1 LKQKEQICECLKT
14 REKKQKEPIKELK
27 MSEKSGFNKDI
38 DKNEFIKSLC
48 LNFKEQFKTREK

>member
-1 LKQKEQICECLKT
+1 MFENE
-14 REKKQKEPIKELK
+14 EKKQKEPIKELK

-48 LNFKEQFKTREK
+48 LNCSSIGGYIIVLYSKEIFK